1 AARRGAGLAAAGDDR
16 ALTFPGAAASRVRRC
31 GGAAARRGSERS
43 ALRTLLQPSAARFSI
58 LVNSNM
64 TLGRQVF
71 TTAHELAHT
80 FFHSR
85 GLDVIVSM
93 PGAELGRERFADMFA
108 GELLVP
114 GDELRRLVAEHTVWN
129 GLTEPTAVVHLQRHF
144 GVSYATIRVR
154 LL

>member
-1 AARRGAGLAAAGDDR
+1 KESIACASNLGGQDRLRSTGQTSVRLARAAPLSPRCGLGDGPAASRSPMHQSGPSSTGKRASDAAARRGAGLAAAGDDR

-85 GLDVIVSM
+85 GLDV
-93 PGAELGRERFADMFA
+93 
-108 GELLVP
+108 
-114 GDELRRLVAEHTVWN
+114 
-129 GLTEPTAVVHLQRHF
+129 
-144 GVSYATIRVR
+144 
-154 LL
+154 